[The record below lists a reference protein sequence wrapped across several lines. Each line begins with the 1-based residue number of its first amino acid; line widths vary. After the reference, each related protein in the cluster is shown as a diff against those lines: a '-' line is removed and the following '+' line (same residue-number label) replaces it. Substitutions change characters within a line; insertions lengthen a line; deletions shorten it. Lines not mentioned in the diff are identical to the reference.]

1 MKKILNRIG
10 KIISSAIFAILLLI
24 VFWVIGYLI
33 KVKIYSSQGRL
44 GEIRLNFYTIISPSM
59 TPTIKAGDII
69 VTYKNLD
76 DKYNTEDIITF
87 ISTGP
92 TKGATIT
99 HRITEIY
106 ALDGVYAYKT
116 KGDANN
122 AEDGSL
128 VPEENVIGKV
138 VFKIPKAGYIQQFLV
153 TGPGWVIAIVI
164 PCLGIIIF
172 DIVKLVRKA
181 GKKELEKIKEKKQSK
196 TAQLQI
202 TDEVIKSEPE
212 SLEIISD
219 AISKKNDEID
229 NEANIEII
237 EEIKPDTVITALE
250 ESSEIISFDN
260 ENKSSVDEQIEL
272 LDDEPVNKFDA
283 LRKDT
288 NNE

>member
-1 MKKILNRIG
+1 MKKTLNKIG

-59 TPTIKAGDII
+59 TPAIKAGDII

-76 DKYNTEDIITF
+76 DKYNTGDIITF

-122 AEDGSL
+122 TEDGSL
-128 VPEENVIGKV
+128 IPEENVIGKV

-153 TGPGWVIAIVI
+153 TGPGWVIAIAI

-172 DIVKLVRKA
+172 DIVKLVRRTS
-181 GKKELEKIKEKKQSK
+181 KKELDKIREKKQSK
-196 TAQLQI
+196 TAQLQLEN
-202 TDEVIKSEPE
+202 EVIKSEPE
-212 SLEIISD
+212 SLDITSEISTKESD
-219 AISKKNDEID
+219 LTNKKPI
-229 NEANIEII
+229 IEI
-237 EEIKPDTVITALE
+237 EEEVKPDIVIPDVE
-250 ESSEIISFDN
+250 EKIEVLPLT
-260 ENKSSVDEQIEL
+260 ENKNNEDDQIEI
-272 LDDEPVNKFDA
+272 LDDEPVNKFDV